1 MAIVKEKLSAEAV
14 KNHFKSIRKEKVGVE
29 GYDDVRKYIEETLPA
44 FAKDIFELRNG
55 YKVENGY
62 KIPAV
67 DVPFHKAILE
77 WYGADIKSFLR
88 AIGIY
93 SGSDSLMS
101 ASLRLG
107 SGGLNKDSFERMMLD
122 SGSFGAASTKDIPS
136 DFRFIIPELIAA
148 AIRIG
153 YDGASMNQNWIATTQ
168 VLTQNDRIKMP
179 QILRGDGMPT
189 KINEG
194 ANMPVGSVEFGQKEV
209 SVFKVGTGFVI
220 TDELIQR
227 SSIDMMMIFMQDVGI
242 DMSVGADTQAMSVLI
257 NGDQSDLSESAP
269 SVGVNST
276 SDGITFDDIKL
287 ITTRMKR
294 LKHNPTRLITGE
306 QDGVNITSLSRF
318 QGFNGDTKLA
328 TILSIIG
335 VPETLINDVQ
345 ILPSGK
351 IMFLDPN
358 RAMAKLQYGTMKVER
373 QRNIRNQ
380 TEELFVSDWIGF
392 ANIRRDAR
400 VMLDKNSTIGS
411 SPFPAYMDIDSR
423 IAESFNNF

>member
-1 MAIVKEKLSAEAV
+1 MAKEKLSSEAV
-14 KNHFKSIRKEKVGVE
+14 RNHFIAIRKEKTGTE
-29 GYDDVRKYIEETLPA
+29 NYDMVKKHIEETLPA
-44 FAKDIFELRNG
+44 FAKDIFMLRNG
-55 YKVENGY
+55 FQEENGVM
-62 KIPAV
+62 IPAL
-67 DVPFHKAILE
+67 DIPFHKAILSE
-77 WYGADIKSFLR
+77 YGADVKSFLR

-101 ASLRLG
+101 ASKRLG
-107 SGGLNKDSFERMMLD
+107 GTGLNKDSFEQLMLG
-122 SGSFGAASTKDIPS
+122 STSFGAATTKDVPS

-153 YDGASMNQNWIATTQ
+153 YDGASMNQNWIASTM
-168 VLTQNDRIKMP
+168 VLGQNDRIKMP
-179 QILRGDGMPT
+179 QILRGDGMPSRF
-189 KINEG
+189 NEG
-194 ANMPVGSVEFGQKEV
+194 SNMPVGSVNFGQKEV

-242 DMSVGADTQAMSVLI
+242 DMSVGSDTQAMSVLI
-257 NGDQSDLSESAP
+257 NGDQADLSESAP
-269 SVGVNST
+269 SIGVNNT
-276 SDGITFDDIKL
+276 TTGFTFDDIKR

-306 QDGVNITSLSRF
+306 NDGINITSIDRF
-318 QGFNGDTKLA
+318 QGFNGGTTLA
-328 TILSIIG
+328 TINSIIG
-335 VPETLINDVQ
+335 VPDTLINDVQ
-345 ILPSGK
+345 ILPDGK

-373 QRNIRNQ
+373 QRNPRNQ

-400 VMLDKNSTIGS
+400 VMLDKNSTIGA

-423 IAESFNNF
+423 IAEAFNNY